1 MYDHATG
8 ELHNATAVAQLTS
21 SPGYYVDDGVT
32 SSFVMEIP
40 LDGLAI

>member
-1 MYDHATG
+1 MRPVSFLLPILAAK
-8 ELHNATAVAQLTS
+8 LMV
-21 SPGYYVDDGVT
+21 SPRYHIDDGVT